1 MEGEFASGEL
11 VRLNC
16 TRGQNR
22 VCQLLR
28 HLTAYNEVLWHAGLQ
43 LTEDKGDELGEVS
56 VVIVPTI
63 RRRLPSQTER
73 VAIFLLCRLIAEHRC
88 IVSAELH
95 YTVANAGPL
104 DAVLASSSSL
114 RRLRVSGIVRDEPAI
129 RNPCTDRF
137 RSLHYAGEFACQHV
151 GGHCGERMAI
161 PNCLLTRDG
170 AALTSLDVA
179 ATRMSRPTAGKL
191 IDALIDNSTITEL
204 AVGACVFSC
213 GPRNRPSERF
223 VQYLTK
229 KDATLRKL
237 TLSAVYFDT
246 APGWPILVQAISA
259 MTTLHEF
266 AAEFYVGSRDC
277 GLFTRV
283 IAESRSLRTLSLRFT
298 GFGDGLINHH
308 PLERARAVNAR
319 AWASALQ
326 RNTTLEELVL
336 DILWSTTEDCCIL
349 LRALKHNRSIQKLTL
364 HSLPHDGGLRQV
376 CGTIRECELAHR
388 VCISDHRVGTR
399 DLPKLSDCR
408 EVTAVILSCGYL
420 RGTSDLLSAFEVLA
434 TCSHITSLTV
444 FLNFFH
450 RGIYSSLFTYIR
462 NAPAL
467 KAIEISV
474 GGNVSL
480 RYSMYDLCDAFSS
493 NLGIAKIVLE
503 SMVQLHDDV
512 YPVLARAATNPRLHE
527 LSFKD
532 FGEIF
537 CVAFL
542 GRLMPRLAQR
552 YNLLRLEINDCP
564 PANAEMFV
572 AQDIVRRNCSLV
584 ERATRFVLGD
594 HDPYCARAFVILSEH
609 PVLVDNVRAR
619 ASLGGEAEA
628 AAMVSGA
635 RQCLAHSDVHE
646 YMRVTGAVKKR
657 VECNARHDCGMQ
669 LDQLNYDCWIHI
681 RRYLKVA
688 DVLEP

>member
-1 MEGEFASGEL
+1 M
-11 VRLNC
+11 
-16 TRGQNR
+16 T
-22 VCQLLR
+22 
-28 HLTAYNEVLWHAGLQ
+28 
-43 LTEDKGDELGEVS
+43 
-56 VVIVPTI
+56 
-63 RRRLPSQTER
+63 
-73 VAIFLLCRLIAEHRC
+73 
-88 IVSAELH
+88 
-95 YTVANAGPL
+95 
-104 DAVLASSSSL
+104 
-114 RRLRVSGIVRDEPAI
+114 
-129 RNPCTDRF
+129 
-137 RSLHYAGEFACQHV
+137 
-151 GGHCGERMAI
+151 I

-179 ATRMSRPTAGKL
+179 ATTMSRPTAAKL

-223 VQYLTK
+223 VQYLTME
-229 KDATLRKL
+229 DATLRKL

-246 APGWPILVQAISA
+246 SPGWPILVQAISA

-308 PLERARAVNAR
+308 PLEGARAVNAR

-376 CGTIRECELAHR
+376 CGTIRECGLAHR
-388 VCISDHRVGTR
+388 VCISDHRVGPR
-399 DLPKLSDCR
+399 DLATLSDCR
-408 EVTAVILSCGYL
+408 EVTAVVLSYGYL
-420 RGTSDLLSAFEVLA
+420 RGRSDLRSALDVLG
-434 TCSHITSLTV
+434 TCSHVTSLRV
-444 FLNFFH
+444 FLDFFLDSV
-450 RGIYSSLFTYIR
+450 YESLSTYIR

-467 KAIEISV
+467 RAIEISV
-474 GGNVSL
+474 WMADVGNDESL
-480 RYSMYDLCDAFSS
+480 RDSMFDLCDAFSS

-503 SMVQLHDDV
+503 SMVQLRDDV

-527 LSFKD
+527 LSFKV

-537 CVAFL
+537 GVAFL

-552 YNLLRLEINDCP
+552 YNLLRLEINDCTP
-564 PANAEMFV
+564 VNAEMFA
-572 AQDIVRRNCSLV
+572 AQDIVRRNRSLV

-646 YMRVTGAVKKR
+646 YMRVTGVVKER
-657 VECNARHDCGMQ
+657 VECNARHDGGMQ